1 MNNHKI
7 RWLIAAVV
15 FVLIFVFS
23 GCSSINQS
31 DESQELKIA
40 VLPILDALPMYVAQ
54 EQGYFD
60 EQNLKIEFIPVGSA
74 AERDQ
79 VMAAGQADGM
89 INDLVST
96 LLYNQDTIQ
105 IQVVSFARTAT
116 PDFPQFQI
124 LAAKDSGL
132 NTVEDLR
139 GVEIGISEG
148 SVIEYTTDRL
158 LEAEGFTD
166 LDIATLAVPSIPVRM
181 SLLDSGELAAANL
194 PDPLASLAIQGG
206 ASVIID
212 DRSHPEYGNSLISFR
227 KLVIDSNPE
236 AIRSFLAAI
245 EKASEEINA
254 NPNKWDDLLT
264 EQNLVPAPLIG
275 SYQVPTFPVNSLP
288 SQTQWEDVVEWG
300 LAKGFISQEVS
311 YADSVNGDYLP

>member
-15 FVLIFVFS
+15 FALIFVFS
-23 GCSSINQS
+23 GCSSIDQS

-60 EQNLKIEFIPVGSA
+60 EQNLKVEFIPVGSA

>member
-1 MNNHKI
+1 
-7 RWLIAAVV
+7 
-15 FVLIFVFS
+15 
-23 GCSSINQS
+23 
-31 DESQELKIA
+31 
-40 VLPILDALPMYVAQ
+40 MYVAQ

-60 EQNLKIEFIPVGSA
+60 EQNLKVEFIPVGSA

-166 LDIATLAVPSIPVRM
+166 LDIATMAVPSIPVRM

-206 ASVIID
+206 ATVIID

-254 NPNKWDDLLT
+254 NPKKWDDLLT